1 MFQFEFE
8 NGLFTLNAAPTR
20 SELLQFAPRIRTNGT
35 APASPLDFTPF
46 LIIYFFLSCQL
57 YGAIPQSPRPLRGFN
72 RVFISR

>member
-46 LIIYFFLSCQL
+46 KIYFFLSCQL
-57 YGAIPQSPRPLRGFN
+57 YGGGPPVPPAATRLS
-72 RVFISR
+72 

>member
-46 LIIYFFLSCQL
+46 KIYFFSFLPVIW
-57 YGAIPQSPRPLRGFN
+57 GRSPSPPGRYAAFLGFL
-72 RVFISR
+72 

>member
-46 LIIYFFLSCQL
+46 
-57 YGAIPQSPRPLRGFN
+57 
-72 RVFISR
+72 